1 MYGNFFE
8 QIARVWSGYPGGYKK
23 EARGSQAVW
32 SSPPFQQPEDAHD
45 LRSKIPALGHREYWY
60 PALPDTDVKWDRPQ
74 VLRMLG
80 MDLVFFHG
88 KDGAVKALLDAC
100 PHRGA
105 YLSLGDCFYKGFVT
119 CPYHGGT
126 YDGDGNCVA
135 MLTEGP
141 DSKLPGEMRAWP
153 FPTVTLKGL
162 VFVWM
167 GEGKPVDPRE
177 DIPPELFDEPHT
189 VLRWSCQVMHCNWI
203 LVLENTSDAHNC
215 FFVHRNCISV
225 LRSRNGGR
233 PRTPLGRRTKIIKDV
248 IANTGDGAIAPTERY
263 YFDEEGKNPLPDAL
277 PGCGWRLADPPL
289 PPCSGAGSGIGAPT
303 TGAIAPD
310 AGATA
315 GTQTTQAFTAACAT
329 PAARPRGEDDYDDW
343 SGTRL
348 PSISAKGTG
357 GRVKYRSHR
366 WAVPIERDMTRV
378 CYINIE
384 RYQEAPSLKT
394 RLYKGFTWPF
404 RNWSHNFNFRYADLD
419 AERSCQYSIPEYL
432 SATDSRVVVT
442 RKLLAE
448 YGRGVHKPGELSDLE
463 TREDELIAQRN
474 LDAVEA
480 GQSVHLERIRDGLAK
495 TGLQGFE

>member
-8 QIARVWSGYPGGYKK
+8 QIARVWSGYPGGYKN
-23 EARGSQAVW
+23 EARGSQAKW
-32 SSPPFQQPEDAHD
+32 GTGPFMQSDDPNDI
-45 LRSKIPALGHREYWY
+45 RSKLPALGNREYWY
-60 PALPDTDVKWDRPQ
+60 PALPDKDVKWDRPQ

-88 KDGAVKALLDAC
+88 KDGGVRALLDAC

-153 FPTVTLKGL
+153 FPTVTLKGV

-177 DIPPELFDEPHT
+177 DIPPEMFDEPHT
-189 VLRWSCQVMHCNWI
+189 IVRWSCQVMHCNWI
-203 LVLENTSDAHNC
+203 IVLENTNDAHNC

-225 LRSRNGGR
+225 LRNRLGGR
-233 PRTPLGRRTKIIKDV
+233 PRTPLGYRTRIVGGKA
-248 IANTGDGAIAPTERY
+248 ANYSAGSGVAPTERY
-263 YFDEEGKNPLPDAL
+263 YFDEDGNIPYQMYY
-277 PGCGWRLADPPL
+277 PGVDGVWPKHRYRLLWTWFYERHRARRAR
-289 PPCSGAGSGIGAPT
+289 SKGAMGIERGGDGSGNNR
-303 TGAIAPD
+303 TGTD
-310 AGATA
+310 GR
-315 GTQTTQAFTAACAT
+315 AAAYT
-329 PAARPRGEDDYDDW
+329 RGQDDW
-343 SGTRL
+343 QGTRL

-357 GRVKYRSHR
+357 GNAVFRSHR

-384 RYQEAPSLKT
+384 RYLERPSLKT
-394 RLYKGFTWPF
+394 RFFRGLSWPV
-404 RNWSHNFNFRYADLD
+404 RNYDHNFNFRYADLD

-432 SATDSRVVVT
+432 SATDSTVAVI
-442 RKLLAE
+442 RKVLVGYA
-448 YGRGVHKPGELSDLE
+448 RGVRSPEAPEEGE
-463 TREDELIAQRN
+463 TREEEQVRKRYL
-474 LDAVEA
+474 EA
-480 GQSVHLERIRDGLAK
+480 LESASSTHTETIKEGLTE
-495 TGLQGFE
+495 TGFLEK

>member
-8 QIARVWSGYPGGYKK
+8 QMARVWSGYPGGYKK
-23 EARGSQAVW
+23 ESRGSQAPW
-32 SSPPFQQPEDAHD
+32 GAGPFMQSDDPNDI
-45 LRSKIPALGHREYWY
+45 RSKIPALGNREYWY
-60 PALPDTDVKWDRPQ
+60 PALPDKDVKWDRPQ

-119 CPYHGGT
+119 CPYHGAT

-203 LVLENTSDAHNC
+203 MVLENTNDAHNC

-225 LRSRNGGR
+225 LRSRLGGR
-233 PRTPLGRRTKIIKDV
+233 PRTPLGYRTKV
-248 IANTGDGAIAPTERY
+248 VGGVTANYSVGAGIAPTERY
-263 YFDEEGKNPLPDAL
+263 YFDEDGKISYQMYY
-277 PGCGWRLADPPL
+277 PGVDGVWPIHRYRLLWTWLWDRRARNR
-289 PPCSGAGSGIGAPT
+289 
-303 TGAIAPD
+303 
-310 AGATA
+310 
-315 GTQTTQAFTAACAT
+315 QTTNQRWGDGRRQVGRDGQPTQG
-329 PAARPRGEDDYDDW
+329 RGDDSW
-343 SGTRL
+343 QGTRL

-357 GRVKYRSHR
+357 GNSAYRSHR

-394 RLYKGFTWPF
+394 KLYKGFTWPF

-419 AERSCQYSIPEYL
+419 AERTCRYDIPEYL
-432 SATDSRVVVT
+432 SATDSTVVVI
-442 RKLLAE
+442 RKVLTE
-448 YGRGVHKPGELSDLE
+448 YGRGVHTAEELAELESKGGIKEEDLV
-463 TREDELIAQRN
+463 TGRN
-474 LDAVEA
+474 IDALEEA
-480 GQSVHLERIRDGLAK
+480 QSVHATDIKEGLAK
-495 TGLQGFE
+495 TGLPGTESN

>member
-23 EARGSQAVW
+23 EARGSQ
-32 SSPPFQQPEDAHD
+32 PLYGTGPFIQSDDPNDI
-45 LRSKIPALGHREYWY
+45 RSKIPALGNREYWY
-60 PALPDTDVKWDRPQ
+60 PALPDKDVKWDRPQ

-119 CPYHGGT
+119 CPYHGAT

-153 FPTVTLKGL
+153 FPTVTLKGV

-189 VLRWSCQVMHCNWI
+189 VLRWSCQVMHCSWI
-203 LVLENTSDAHNC
+203 MVLENTNDAHNC
-215 FFVHRNCISV
+215 FFVHRNCISI
-225 LRSRNGGR
+225 LRSRLGGR
-233 PRTPLGRRTKIIKDV
+233 PRTPLGYRTKV
-248 IANTGDGAIAPTERY
+248 VGGVTANYSAGSGIAPTERY
-263 YFDEEGKNPLPDAL
+263 YFDEDGNIPFQMYYPGVGGVWPIHRYRLLWVWLWERSVKRSRIDARW
-277 PGCGWRLADPPL
+277 GTEV
-289 PPCSGAGSGIGAPT
+289 IG
-303 TGAIAPD
+303 G
-310 AGATA
+310 GQ
-315 GTQTTQAFTAACAT
+315 GQAQMM
-329 PAARPRGEDDYDDW
+329 RGEDAW

-348 PSISAKGTG
+348 PSIAAKGTG
-357 GRVKYRSHR
+357 GRTSYRSHR

-419 AERSCQYSIPEYL
+419 AERTCRYDIPEYL
-432 SATDSRVVVT
+432 SATDSTVVVI
-442 RKLLAE
+442 RKVITE
-448 YGRGVHKPGELSDLE
+448 YARGVHTAEELAELE
-463 TREDELIAQRN
+463 AKGGIQEEELVTGRN
-474 LDAVEA
+474 LDALKEA
-480 GQSVHLERIRDGLAK
+480 QSVHATDIKEGLAK
-495 TGLQGFE
+495 TGLPGVD

>member
-45 LRSKIPALGHREYWY
+45 LRSKIPALGNREYWY
-60 PALPDTDVKWDRPQ
+60 PALPDKDVKWDRPQ

-263 YFDEEGKNPLPDAL
+263 YFDEEGKIPFQMHY
-277 PGCGWRLADPPL
+277 PGVDGVWPIHRYRLLWSWIWDRRANNRSDSTRRWGDGRNADNAGL
-289 PPCSGAGSGIGAPT
+289 YSGLRDPS
-303 TGAIAPD
+303 
-310 AGATA
+310 
-315 GTQTTQAFTAACAT
+315 
-329 PAARPRGEDDYDDW
+329 RSPRGEDDYDDW